1 MNVRTPFWAA
11 PGRGRIP
18 EPPTWLSTTLYV
30 VAVPALALLWWALAF
45 LPWQSAG
52 LLTIFESYGVTGGMP
67 PTLPTSL
74 GDLGVAVFGPVG
86 ASLVVIGL
94 LRRWGRALLSVSL
107 GVVVSSAVMLT
118 RGVGPLGYWSP
129 APFYVNSTERTIML
143 VLIAVSALSGLGI
156 GAFAIGSLQRFGLL
170 GLLAVFPVVSLVT
183 ALFLDSR
190 MAHPWLTRSLLVVLL
205 VMIAWP
211 RWSGA
216 ALWPPFFVLY
226 WLLTLAMAAVDNGAQ
241 TLRNRGGGTSVALV
255 ADAMLGVARSAWRVL
270 LGLSW
275 DIFWPAAVIAALV
288 VGGRIVWRRTG

>member
-1 MNVRTPFWAA
+1 
-11 PGRGRIP
+11 
-18 EPPTWLSTTLYV
+18 V

-52 LLTIFESYGVTGGMP
+52 LPTIFGGYGVTGGMR

-74 GDLGVAVFGPVG
+74 GDLGVAVVGPVG
-86 ASLVVIGL
+86 ASLVVVGL
-94 LRRWGRALLSVSL
+94 LRRWGLALLSVSL

-118 RGVGPLGYWSP
+118 RGVDPLGGWSP
-129 APFYVNSTERTIML
+129 APFYVNPTERTIML
-143 VLIAVSALSGLGI
+143 VLIAVSALAGLAI
-156 GAFAIGSLQRFGLL
+156 GAVAIGSLQRFGLL

-183 ALFLDSR
+183 VLFLDSR
-190 MAHPWLTRSLLVVLL
+190 IAHPWLTRSLLVVLL
-205 VMIAWP
+205 VMIAWQ

-216 ALWPPFFVLY
+216 ALWPLFFVLY
-226 WLLTLAMAAVDNGAQ
+226 WLLTLAMVAVDNGAQ

-275 DIFWPAAVIAALV
+275 DIFWPAAVIAALI
-288 VGGRIVWRRTG
+288 VGGRIVWRRTRQVGSSPDTPDAPEVGSSEPVRAGR

>member
-1 MNVRTPFWAA
+1 
-11 PGRGRIP
+11 
-18 EPPTWLSTTLYV
+18 V

-52 LLTIFESYGVTGGMP
+52 LPTIFGGYGVTGGMR

-86 ASLVVIGL
+86 ASLVVVGL
-94 LRRWGRALLSVSL
+94 LRRWGLALLSVSL
-107 GVVVSSAVMLT
+107 GFVVSSAVMLT
-118 RGVGPLGYWSP
+118 RGVDPLGDLSP
-129 APFYVNSTERTIML
+129 APFYVNPTERTIML
-143 VLIAVSALSGLGI
+143 VLIAVSALAGLGI
-156 GAFAIGSLQRFGLL
+156 GAVAIGSLQRFGLL

-216 ALWPPFFVLY
+216 ALWPLFFVLY
-226 WLLTLAMAAVDNGAQ
+226 WLLTLAIVAVDTGAQ
-241 TLRNRGGGTSVALV
+241 TLRSRGGGTSVALV

-288 VGGRIVWRRTG
+288 VGGRIVWRRTRQVGSSP